1 MKVLSII
8 ISILMVFSSFAVFAK
23 AEAPTEDE
31 NVDISKYVIR
41 AREIFGVSMDYD
53 EVNSS
58 VSDNSVTIN
67 WEMKNDYT
75 KHERVTFDFYD
86 NVLIYNKNVEDYK
99 RFNRTLVSR
108 EDAIK
113 TADALVKKFYP
124 KSELKFENLEVV
136 DSNYI
141 LTYRLYS
148 NGVRV
153 YDAYVQI
160 SIDKEDGNCYNVR
173 SSDLLQAFLRF
184 DATNDYAVDV
194 SGIKGEGEAFEAIK
208 KAYPARLDLL
218 KSFDEKYVPYYTW
231 NRRLI
236 VDAKDFSKV
245 KYDYWM
251 ALYGGNTKDA
261 SAEVEKSSMSEVE
274 IKEKDKIKN
283 LKTKEEALEKAIS
296 FFNLDKKKLRSG
308 NLNPIYGTDFYD
320 YSFNFRDDNKGQ
332 NYYFANATIKAD
344 DLIPTQFYTSD
355 GRNEGR
361 KADESKVAPWVEKIK
376 NELPF
381 FDEYKEI
388 LDDDDDDDEGYR
400 ISKHF
405 MRKFGDYYVPDDSI
419 YLAFNADGLSNY
431 SLTRIWGDIEHEDK
445 KISSD
450 DAFDRLKERFG
461 CRLYVLPVIDE
472 NRENIKETRL
482 VYAIDTGMRSQKVRA
497 TDGKI
502 GSDDE
507 KYLTSPKGEEDDAE
521 VKDAVISGFGVLDDK
536 AYDDTATY
544 RDLLYNLSY
553 LFYENMNENT
563 DAMMKRFKDLKI
575 FDKETLDAPVSRET
589 ISKALVLKKLSLKPE
604 DIRTDVFNED
614 IKAKEKAYPALMVML
629 SGDFKDMDFEENA
642 TVHEMLKMIS
652 SIIFR

>member
-1 MKVLSII
+1 MKILSIV
-8 ISILMVFSSFAVFAK
+8 ISILMVFSLFATFVK
-23 AEAPTEDE
+23 AEDSTE
-31 NVDISKYVIR
+31 NVDISKYVIK

-53 EVNSS
+53 EVNSN
-58 VSDNSVTIN
+58 VGDNSISIN
-67 WEMKNDYT
+67 WNMKNDYSMS
-75 KHERVTFDFYD
+75 ERITFDFNG
-86 NVLIYNKNVEDYK
+86 NVLNYNKNFDDYK

-108 EDAIK
+108 EDAKK
-113 TADALVKKFYP
+113 TVDALVKKLYP
-124 KSELKFENLEVV
+124 KSELKFENLEVA
-136 DSNYI
+136 DSNYN

-153 YDAYVQI
+153 YGAVVQI
-160 SIDKEDGNCYNVR
+160 SLNKEDGNCYRVD
-173 SSDLLQAFLRF
+173 STDSMQMFLRY
-184 DATNDYAVDV
+184 DAKVDV

-208 KAYPARLDLL
+208 KAYPSRLDLL
-218 KSFDEKYVPYYTW
+218 KSIDEKYVPYYTW
-231 NRRLI
+231 NKRLI

-245 KYDYWM
+245 KYDYWRSE
-251 ALYGGNTKDA
+251 YGANTKDA
-261 SAEVEKSSMSEVE
+261 SDEAAEKSMSEVE

-296 FFNLDKKKLRSG
+296 FFNLDKKKLKSG
-308 NLNPIYGTDFYD
+308 NLYPIYGTDFYN
-320 YSFNFRDDNKGQ
+320 YSFNFRNDNKGR
-332 NYYFANATIKAD
+332 NYYFASATVKAD
-344 DLIPTQFYTSD
+344 DLLPTQFYTSD
-355 GRNEGR
+355 GRNDER
-361 KADESKVAPWVEKIK
+361 KADASKVAPWVDKIK

-388 LDDDDDDDEGYR
+388 LDDDEDDNDPGYYIR
-400 ISKHF
+400 KHF
-405 MRKFGDYYVPDDSI
+405 MRKLGEYFVPDDSI
-419 YLAFNADGLSNY
+419 YLTFGADGLTNY
-431 SLTRIWGDIEHEDK
+431 GLTRIWGDIEHEDK

-450 DAFDRLKERFG
+450 DAFDRLKESFG
-461 CRLYVLPVIDE
+461 CRLYILPIVDE

-507 KYLTSPKGEEDDAE
+507 KYLNSPKGSEDDAE
-521 VKDAVISGFGVLDDK
+521 VKDAVISGFGVVDNK

-544 RDLLYNLSY
+544 KDLLYNLSY

-563 DAMMKRFKDLKI
+563 DMMMTRFKDLKI
-575 FDKETLDAPVSRET
+575 FDKDTLDSPVTRETLA
-589 ISKALVLKKLSLKPE
+589 KALVLKKLSLTPE

-614 IKAKEKAYPALMVML
+614 IKAKEKAYPALMIML

>member
-1 MKVLSII
+1 MKILSIV
-8 ISILMVFSSFAVFAK
+8 ISIFMVFSLFATFAK

-31 NVDISKYVIR
+31 NVDISKYVIK

-58 VSDNSVTIN
+58 VGDNSISIN
-67 WEMKNDYT
+67 WNMKNDYSMS
-75 KHERVTFDFYD
+75 ERITFDFSE
-86 NVLIYNKNVEDYK
+86 NVLNYNKNLSDYK

-113 TADALVKKFYP
+113 TADALVKKLYP
-124 KSELKFENLEVV
+124 KSELKFENLEVA
-136 DSNYI
+136 DSNYN

-153 YDAYVQI
+153 YGAVVQI
-160 SIDKEDGNCYNVR
+160 SLNKEDGNCYRVD
-173 SSDLLQAFLRF
+173 STDSMQMFLRY
-184 DATNDYAVDV
+184 DAKVDV

-208 KAYPARLDLL
+208 KAYPTRLDLL
-218 KSFDEKYVPYYTW
+218 KSIDEKYVPYYTW
-231 NRRLI
+231 NKRLI

-245 KYDYWM
+245 KYDYWRSG
-251 ALYGGNTKDA
+251 YGANTKDA
-261 SAEVEKSSMSEVE
+261 SDEAEKNSMSEVE

-296 FFNLDKKKLRSG
+296 FFNLDKKKLKSR
-308 NLNPIYGTDFYD
+308 NLYPIYGTDFYN
-320 YSFNFRDDNKGQ
+320 YSFNFRNDNKGR
-332 NYYFANATIKAD
+332 NYYFASATVKAD
-344 DLIPTQFYTSD
+344 DLLPTEFYTSD
-355 GRNEGR
+355 GRNDER
-361 KADESKVAPWVEKIK
+361 KADASKVAPWVNKIK

-388 LDDDDDDDEGYR
+388 LDDDEDDNDPGYYIR
-400 ISKHF
+400 KHF
-405 MRKFGDYYVPDDSI
+405 MRKLGEYFVPDDSI
-419 YLAFNADGLSNY
+419 YLTFGADGLTNY

-450 DAFDRLKERFG
+450 DAFDRLKKSFG
-461 CRLYVLPVIDE
+461 CRLYILPIIDE

-507 KYLTSPKGEEDDAE
+507 KYLNSPKGKEDDAE
-521 VKDAVISGFGVLDDK
+521 VKDAVISGFGVVDNK

-544 RDLLYNLSY
+544 KDLLYNLSY
-553 LFYENMNENT
+553 LFYEDMDENT
-563 DAMMKRFKDLKI
+563 DEMIKRFKDLKI

-589 ISKALVLKKLSLKPE
+589 LAKALVLKKLSLTPE

-614 IKAKEKAYPALMVML
+614 IKAKEKAYPALMIML
-629 SGDFKDMDFEENA
+629 SGDFKDMNFEEKA
-642 TVHEMLKMIS
+642 TVHDMLKMIS

>member
-58 VSDNSVTIN
+58 VGDNFISIN
-67 WEMKNDYT
+67 WNMTDDYSMS
-75 KHERVTFDFYD
+75 ERITFDFNE
-86 NVLIYNKNVEDYK
+86 NVLNYRKNLDDYK

-113 TADALVKKFYP
+113 TADALVKKLYP
-124 KSELKFENLEVV
+124 KSELKFENLEVA
-136 DSNYI
+136 DSNYC

-153 YDAYVQI
+153 YGAVVQI
-160 SIDKEDGNCYNVR
+160 YLNKEDGNCYNVD
-173 SSDLLQAFLRF
+173 STDLMQAFLRY
-184 DATNDYAVDV
+184 DAKVDV

-261 SAEVEKSSMSEVE
+261 SAEAEKSSMSKVE

-388 LDDDDDDDEGYR
+388 LDDDDEDDEGYR

-521 VKDAVISGFGVLDDK
+521 VKDAVISGFGVVDNK

-544 RDLLYNLSY
+544 KDLLYNLSY
-553 LFYENMNENT
+553 LFYEDMDENT
-563 DAMMKRFKDLKI
+563 DEMIKRFKDLKI

-589 ISKALVLKKLSLKPE
+589 LAKALVLKKLSLKPE
-604 DIRTDVFNED
+604 DIRMDVFNED
-614 IKAKEKAYPALMVML
+614 IKAKEKAYPALMIMI

>member
-1 MKVLSII
+1 MKILSIV
-8 ISILMVFSSFAVFAK
+8 ISILMVFSLFATFAK

-31 NVDISKYVIR
+31 NVDISKYVIK

-58 VSDNSVTIN
+58 VGDNSISIN
-67 WEMKNDYT
+67 WNMKNDYSMS
-75 KHERVTFDFYD
+75 ERITFDFSE
-86 NVLIYNKNVEDYK
+86 NVLNYNKNLSDYK

-113 TADALVKKFYP
+113 TADALVKKLYP
-124 KSELKFENLEVV
+124 KSELKFENLEVA
-136 DSNYI
+136 DSNYN

-153 YDAYVQI
+153 YGAVVQI
-160 SIDKEDGNCYNVR
+160 SLNKEDGNCYNVN
-173 SSDLLQAFLRF
+173 STDSMQAFLRY
-184 DATNDYAVDV
+184 DAKVDV

-218 KSFDEKYVPYYTW
+218 KSIDEKYVPYYTW
-231 NRRLI
+231 NKRLI

-245 KYDYWM
+245 KYDYWRSG
-251 ALYGGNTKDA
+251 YGANTKDA
-261 SAEVEKSSMSEVE
+261 SDEAEKNSMSEVE

-296 FFNLDKKKLRSG
+296 FFNLDKKKLKSR
-308 NLNPIYGTDFYD
+308 NLYPIYGTDFYN
-320 YSFNFRDDNKGQ
+320 YSFNFRNDNKGR
-332 NYYFANATIKAD
+332 NYYFASATVKAD
-344 DLIPTQFYTSD
+344 DLLPTEFYTSD
-355 GRNEGR
+355 GRNDER
-361 KADESKVAPWVEKIK
+361 KADASKVAPWVNKIK

-388 LDDDDDDDEGYR
+388 LDEDEDDNDQGYYIR
-400 ISKHF
+400 KHF
-405 MRKFGDYYVPDDSI
+405 MRKLGEYFVPDDSI
-419 YLAFNADGLSNY
+419 YLTFGADGLTNY
-431 SLTRIWGDIEHEDK
+431 GLTRIWGDIEHEDK

-450 DAFDRLKERFG
+450 DAFDRLKKSFG
-461 CRLYVLPVIDE
+461 CRLYILPIIDE

-507 KYLTSPKGEEDDAE
+507 KYLNSPKGKEDDAE
-521 VKDAVISGFGVLDDK
+521 VKDAVISGFGVVDNK

-544 RDLLYNLSY
+544 KDLLYNLSY
-553 LFYENMNENT
+553 LFYEDMDENT
-563 DAMMKRFKDLKI
+563 DEMIKRFKDLKI

-589 ISKALVLKKLSLKPE
+589 LAKALVLKKLSLTPE

-614 IKAKEKAYPALMVML
+614 IKAKEKAYPALMIML
-629 SGDFKDMDFEENA
+629 SGDFKDMDFEEKA
-642 TVHEMLKMIS
+642 TVHDMLKMIS

>member
-1 MKVLSII
+1 MKFLSIV
-8 ISILMVFSSFAVFAK
+8 ISILMVFSLFATFAK

-31 NVDISKYVIR
+31 NVDISKYVIK

-53 EVNSS
+53 EVNSNVGDHS
-58 VSDNSVTIN
+58 ISIN
-67 WEMKNDYT
+67 WNMKNDYSMS
-75 KHERVTFDFYD
+75 ERITFDFNG
-86 NVLIYNKNVEDYK
+86 NVLNYNKNFDDYK

-108 EDAIK
+108 EDAKK
-113 TADALVKKFYP
+113 TADALVKKLYP

-136 DSNYI
+136 DSKYN
-141 LTYRLYS
+141 LNYRLYS

-153 YDAYVQI
+153 YGAVVQI
-160 SIDKEDGNCYNVR
+160 SLNKEDGNCYRVD
-173 SSDLLQAFLRF
+173 STDSMQMFLRY
-184 DATNDYAVDV
+184 DAKVDV

-208 KAYPARLDLL
+208 KSYPARLDLL
-218 KSFDEKYVPYYTW
+218 KSIDEKYVPYYTW
-231 NRRLI
+231 SRRLI

-251 ALYGGNTKDA
+251 AEYGGKTKDA
-261 SAEVEKSSMSEVE
+261 GDEAEGASMSKVE

-283 LKTKEEALEKAIS
+283 LKTKEEALEKAIL

-308 NLNPIYGTDFYD
+308 NLSPIYGTDFYD

-332 NYYFANATIKAD
+332 NYYFASATIKAD

-355 GRNEGR
+355 GRNER
-361 KADESKVAPWVEKIK
+361 KADASKVAPWIDKIK

-388 LDDDDDDDEGYR
+388 LDEDEDDNDQGYYIR
-400 ISKHF
+400 KHF
-405 MRKFGDYYVPDDSI
+405 MRKFGEYFVPDDSI
-419 YLAFNADGLSNY
+419 YLTFGADGLSNY
-431 SLTRIWGDIEHEDK
+431 GLTRIWGDIEHEDK

-450 DAFDRLKERFG
+450 DAFDRLKENFG
-461 CRLYVLPVIDE
+461 CRLYILPIVDE
-472 NRENIKETRL
+472 NRENIKETKL

-507 KYLTSPKGEEDDAE
+507 KYLNSPKGSEDDAE
-521 VKDAVISGFGVLDDK
+521 VKDAVISGFGVVDNK

-544 RDLLYNLSY
+544 KDLLYNLSY

-563 DAMMKRFKDLKI
+563 DMMMNSFKDLKI
-575 FDKETLDAPVSRET
+575 FDKDTLDSPVTRETLA
-589 ISKALVLKKLSLKPE
+589 KALVLKKLSLTPE

-614 IKAKEKAYPALMVML
+614 IKAKEKAYPALMIML
-629 SGDFKDMDFEENA
+629 SGDFKDMNFEENA
-642 TVHEMLKMIS
+642 TVHDMLKMIS

>member
-1 MKVLSII
+1 MKILSIV
-8 ISILMVFSSFAVFAK
+8 ISIFMVFSLFATFAK

-31 NVDISKYVIR
+31 NVDISKYVIK

-58 VSDNSVTIN
+58 VGDNSISIN
-67 WEMKNDYT
+67 WNMKNDYSMS
-75 KHERVTFDFYD
+75 ERITFDFSE
-86 NVLIYNKNVEDYK
+86 NVLNYNKNLSDYK

-113 TADALVKKFYP
+113 TADALVKKLYP
-124 KSELKFENLEVV
+124 KSELKFENLEVA
-136 DSNYI
+136 DSNYN

-153 YDAYVQI
+153 YGAVVQI
-160 SIDKEDGNCYNVR
+160 SLNKEDGNCYNVN
-173 SSDLLQAFLRF
+173 STDSMQAFLRY
-184 DATNDYAVDV
+184 DAKVDV

-231 NRRLI
+231 NKRLI

-245 KYDYWM
+245 KYDYWRSV
-251 ALYGGNTKDA
+251 YGANTKDA
-261 SAEVEKSSMSEVE
+261 SDEAEKNSMSEVE

-283 LKTKEEALEKAIS
+283 LKPKEEALEKAIS
-296 FFNLDKKKLRSG
+296 FFNLDKKKLKSG
-308 NLNPIYGTDFYD
+308 NLYPIYGTDFYN
-320 YSFNFRDDNKGQ
+320 YSFNFRNDNKGR
-332 NYYFANATIKAD
+332 NYYFASATVKAD
-344 DLIPTQFYTSD
+344 DLLPTQFYTSD
-355 GRNEGR
+355 GRNDER
-361 KADESKVAPWVEKIK
+361 KADASKVAPWVDKIK

-388 LDDDDDDDEGYR
+388 LDDDEDDNDPGYYIR
-400 ISKHF
+400 KHF
-405 MRKFGDYYVPDDSI
+405 MRKLGEYFVPDDSI
-419 YLAFNADGLSNY
+419 YLTFGADGLINY
-431 SLTRIWGDIEHEDK
+431 GLTRIWGDIEHEDK

-450 DAFDRLKERFG
+450 DAFDRLKESFG
-461 CRLYVLPVIDE
+461 CRLYILPIVDE

-507 KYLTSPKGEEDDAE
+507 KYLNSPKGEEDDAE
-521 VKDAVISGFGVLDDK
+521 VKDAVISGFGVVDNK

-544 RDLLYNLSY
+544 KDLLYNLSY

-563 DAMMKRFKDLKI
+563 DMMMNSFKDLKI
-575 FDKETLDAPVSRET
+575 FDKDTLDSPVTRETLA
-589 ISKALVLKKLSLKPE
+589 KALVLKKLSLTPE

-614 IKAKEKAYPALMVML
+614 IKAKEKAYPALMIML
-629 SGDFKDMDFEENA
+629 SGDFKDMNFEENA
-642 TVHEMLKMIS
+642 TVHDMLKMIS

>member
-1 MKVLSII
+1 MKILSIV
-8 ISILMVFSSFAVFAK
+8 ISILMVFSSFATFAK

-58 VSDNSVTIN
+58 VGDNFISIN
-67 WEMKNDYT
+67 WNMTDDYSMS
-75 KHERVTFDFYD
+75 ERIAFDFNE
-86 NVLIYNKNVEDYK
+86 NVLNYRKNLDDYK

-113 TADALVKKFYP
+113 TADALVKKLYP
-124 KSELKFENLEVV
+124 KSELKFENLEVA
-136 DSNYI
+136 DSNYN

-153 YDAYVQI
+153 YGAVVQI
-160 SIDKEDGNCYNVR
+160 SLNKEDGNCYRVD
-173 SSDLLQAFLRF
+173 STDSMQMFLRY
-184 DATNDYAVDV
+184 DAKVDV

-208 KAYPARLDLL
+208 KAYPSRLDLL
-218 KSFDEKYVPYYTW
+218 QSIDEKYVPYYTW
-231 NRRLI
+231 NKCLI

-245 KYDYWM
+245 KYDYWRSE
-251 ALYGGNTKDA
+251 YGANTKDA
-261 SAEVEKSSMSEVE
+261 SDEAAEKSMSEVE

-296 FFNLDKKKLRSG
+296 FFNLDKKKLKSG
-308 NLNPIYGTDFYD
+308 NLYPIYGTDFYN
-320 YSFNFRDDNKGQ
+320 YSFNFRNDNKGR
-332 NYYFANATIKAD
+332 NYYFASATVKAD
-344 DLIPTQFYTSD
+344 DLLPTQFYTSD
-355 GRNEGR
+355 GRNDER
-361 KADESKVAPWVEKIK
+361 KADASKVAPWVDKIK

-419 YLAFNADGLSNY
+419 YLTFNADGLSNY

-450 DAFDRLKERFG
+450 DAFDRLKENFG
-461 CRLYVLPVIDE
+461 CRLYILPIVDE
-472 NRENIKETRL
+472 NRENIKETKL

-507 KYLTSPKGEEDDAE
+507 KYLNSPKGSEDDAE
-521 VKDAVISGFGVLDDK
+521 VKDAVISGFGVIDNK

-544 RDLLYNLSY
+544 KDLLYNLSY

-563 DAMMKRFKDLKI
+563 DTMMKRFKDLKI

-589 ISKALVLKKLSLKPE
+589 LAKALVLKKLSLKPE
-604 DIRTDVFNED
+604 DIRTDVFNAD
-614 IKAKEKAYPALMVML
+614 IKAKEKAYPALMIML

>member
-1 MKVLSII
+1 MKILSIV
-8 ISILMVFSSFAVFAK
+8 ISILMVFSLFATFVK
-23 AEAPTEDE
+23 AEDSTE
-31 NVDISKYVIR
+31 NVDISKYVIK

-53 EVNSS
+53 EVNSNVGDHS
-58 VSDNSVTIN
+58 ISIN
-67 WEMKNDYT
+67 WNMKNDYSMS
-75 KHERVTFDFYD
+75 ERITFDFNG
-86 NVLIYNKNVEDYK
+86 NVLNYNKNFDDYK

-113 TADALVKKFYP
+113 TADALVKKLYP
-124 KSELKFENLEVV
+124 KSELKFENLEVA
-136 DSNYI
+136 DSNYN

-153 YDAYVQI
+153 YGAVVQI
-160 SIDKEDGNCYNVR
+160 SLNKEDGNCYRVD
-173 SSDLLQAFLRF
+173 STDSMQMFLRY
-184 DATNDYAVDV
+184 DAKVDV

-208 KAYPARLDLL
+208 KAYPSRLDLL
-218 KSFDEKYVPYYTW
+218 KSIDEKYVPYYTW
-231 NRRLI
+231 NKRLI

-245 KYDYWM
+245 KYDYWRSG
-251 ALYGGNTKDA
+251 YGANTKDA
-261 SAEVEKSSMSEVE
+261 SDEAEGASMSKVE

-308 NLNPIYGTDFYD
+308 NLSPIYGTDFYD

-332 NYYFANATIKAD
+332 NYYFASATIKAD
-344 DLIPTQFYTSD
+344 DLLPTQFYTSD
-355 GRNEGR
+355 GRNDER
-361 KADESKVAPWVEKIK
+361 KADASKVAPWVNKIK

-388 LDDDDDDDEGYR
+388 LDEDEDDNDQGYYIR
-400 ISKHF
+400 KHF
-405 MRKFGDYYVPDDSI
+405 MRKLGEYFVPDDSI
-419 YLAFNADGLSNY
+419 YLTFGADGLTNY
-431 SLTRIWGDIEHEDK
+431 GLTRIWGDIEHEDK

-450 DAFDRLKERFG
+450 DAFDRLKESFG
-461 CRLYVLPVIDE
+461 CRLYILPIVDE

-507 KYLTSPKGEEDDAE
+507 KYLNSPKGEEDDAE
-521 VKDAVISGFGVLDDK
+521 VKDAVISGFGVVDNK

-544 RDLLYNLSY
+544 KDLLYNLSY

-563 DAMMKRFKDLKI
+563 DMMMTRFKDLKI
-575 FDKETLDAPVSRET
+575 FDKDTLDSPVTRETLA
-589 ISKALVLKKLSLKPE
+589 KALVLKKLSLTPE

>member
-1 MKVLSII
+1 MKILSIV
-8 ISILMVFSSFAVFAK
+8 ISILMVFSSFATFAK

-58 VSDNSVTIN
+58 VGDNFISIN
-67 WEMKNDYT
+67 WNMTDDYSMS
-75 KHERVTFDFYD
+75 ERITFDFNE
-86 NVLIYNKNVEDYK
+86 NVLNYRKNLDDYK

-113 TADALVKKFYP
+113 TADALVKKLYP
-124 KSELKFENLEVV
+124 KSELKFENLEVA
-136 DSNYI
+136 DSNYC

-153 YDAYVQI
+153 YGAVVQI
-160 SIDKEDGNCYNVR
+160 YLNKEDGNCYNVD
-173 SSDLLQAFLRF
+173 STDLMQAFLRY
-184 DATNDYAVDV
+184 DAKVDV

-218 KSFDEKYVPYYTW
+218 KAFDEKYVPYYTW

-320 YSFNFRDDNKGQ
+320 YNFNFRDDNKGQ

-361 KADESKVAPWVEKIK
+361 KADESKVAPWVDKIK

-419 YLAFNADGLSNY
+419 YLTFNADGLSNY

-450 DAFDRLKERFG
+450 DAFERLKERFG
-461 CRLYVLPVIDE
+461 CRLYVLPIIDE

-482 VYAIDTGMRSQKVRA
+482 VYAIDTGMRYQKVRA

-521 VKDAVISGFGVLDDK
+521 VKDAVISGFGVPGDK

-563 DAMMKRFKDLKI
+563 DAMMKRFKELKI

-589 ISKALVLKKLSLKPE
+589 LAKALVLKKLSLKPE

>member
-1 MKVLSII
+1 MKILSIV
-8 ISILMVFSSFAVFAK
+8 ISILMVFSLFATFVK
-23 AEAPTEDE
+23 AEDSTE
-31 NVDISKYVIR
+31 NVDISKYVIK

-53 EVNSS
+53 EVNSNVGDHS
-58 VSDNSVTIN
+58 ISIN
-67 WEMKNDYT
+67 WNMKNDYSMS
-75 KHERVTFDFYD
+75 ERITFDFSE
-86 NVLIYNKNVEDYK
+86 NVLNYNKNLSDYK

-113 TADALVKKFYP
+113 TADALVKKLYP

-136 DSNYI
+136 DSKYN
-141 LTYRLYS
+141 LNYRLYS

-153 YDAYVQI
+153 YGAVVQI
-160 SIDKEDGNCYNVR
+160 SLNKEDGNCYRVD
-173 SSDLLQAFLRF
+173 STDSMQMFLRY
-184 DATNDYAVDV
+184 DAKVDV

-208 KAYPARLDLL
+208 KAYPSRLDLL
-218 KSFDEKYVPYYTW
+218 QSIDEKYVPYYTW
-231 NRRLI
+231 NKRLI

-245 KYDYWM
+245 KYDYWRSE
-251 ALYGGNTKDA
+251 YGANTKDA
-261 SAEVEKSSMSEVE
+261 SDEAAEKSMSEVE

-296 FFNLDKKKLRSG
+296 FFNLDKKKLKSG
-308 NLNPIYGTDFYD
+308 NLYPIYGTDFYN
-320 YSFNFRDDNKGQ
+320 YSFNFRNDNKGR
-332 NYYFANATIKAD
+332 NYYFASATVKAD
-344 DLIPTQFYTSD
+344 DLLPTQFYTSD
-355 GRNEGR
+355 GRNDER
-361 KADESKVAPWVEKIK
+361 KADASKVAPWVNKIK

-388 LDDDDDDDEGYR
+388 LDDDEDDNDPGYYIR
-400 ISKHF
+400 KHF
-405 MRKFGDYYVPDDSI
+405 MRKLGEYFVPDDSI
-419 YLAFNADGLSNY
+419 YLTFGADGLTNY
-431 SLTRIWGDIEHEDK
+431 GLTRIWGDIEHEDK

-450 DAFDRLKERFG
+450 DAFDRLKENFG
-461 CRLYVLPVIDE
+461 CRLYILPIVDE

-507 KYLTSPKGEEDDAE
+507 KYLNSPKGEEDDAE
-521 VKDAVISGFGVLDDK
+521 VKDAVISGFGVVDNK

-544 RDLLYNLSY
+544 KDLLYNLSY

-563 DAMMKRFKDLKI
+563 DMMMNSFKDLKI
-575 FDKETLDAPVSRET
+575 FDKETLDAPVTRET
-589 ISKALVLKKLSLKPE
+589 LAKALVLKKLSLTPE

-614 IKAKEKAYPALMVML
+614 IKAKEKAYPALMIML
-629 SGDFKDMDFEENA
+629 SGDFKDMNFEENA
-642 TVHEMLKMIS
+642 TVHDMLKMIS

>member
-1 MKVLSII
+1 MKILSIV
-8 ISILMVFSSFAVFAK
+8 ISIFMVFSLFATFAK

-31 NVDISKYVIR
+31 NVDISKYVIK

-58 VSDNSVTIN
+58 VGDNSISIN
-67 WEMKNDYT
+67 WNMKNDYSMS
-75 KHERVTFDFYD
+75 ERITFDFSE
-86 NVLIYNKNVEDYK
+86 NVLNYNKNLSDYK

-113 TADALVKKFYP
+113 TADALVKKLYP
-124 KSELKFENLEVV
+124 KSELKFENLEVA
-136 DSNYI
+136 DSNYN

-153 YDAYVQI
+153 YGAVVQI
-160 SIDKEDGNCYNVR
+160 SLNKEDGNCYNVN
-173 SSDLLQAFLRF
+173 STDSMQAFLRY
-184 DATNDYAVDV
+184 DAKVDV

-231 NRRLI
+231 NKRLI

-245 KYDYWM
+245 KYDYWRSV
-251 ALYGGNTKDA
+251 YGANTKDA
-261 SAEVEKSSMSEVE
+261 SDEAEKNSMSEVE

-296 FFNLDKKKLRSG
+296 FFNLDKKKLKSG
-308 NLNPIYGTDFYD
+308 NLYPIYGTDFYN
-320 YSFNFRDDNKGQ
+320 YSFNFRNDNKGR
-332 NYYFANATIKAD
+332 NYYFASATVKAD
-344 DLIPTQFYTSD
+344 DLLPTQFYTSD
-355 GRNEGR
+355 GRNDER
-361 KADESKVAPWVEKIK
+361 KADASKVAPWVDKIK

-388 LDDDDDDDEGYR
+388 LDDDEDDNDPGYYIR
-400 ISKHF
+400 KHF
-405 MRKFGDYYVPDDSI
+405 MRKLGEYFVPDDSI
-419 YLAFNADGLSNY
+419 YLTFGADGLINY
-431 SLTRIWGDIEHEDK
+431 GLTRIWGDIEHEDK

-450 DAFDRLKERFG
+450 DAFDRLKESFG
-461 CRLYVLPVIDE
+461 CRLYILPIVDE

-507 KYLTSPKGEEDDAE
+507 KYLNSPKGEEDDAE
-521 VKDAVISGFGVLDDK
+521 VKDAVISGFGVVDNK

-544 RDLLYNLSY
+544 KDLLYNLSY

-563 DAMMKRFKDLKI
+563 DMMMNSFKDLKI
-575 FDKETLDAPVSRET
+575 FDKDTLDSPVTRETLA
-589 ISKALVLKKLSLKPE
+589 KALVLKKLSLTPE

-614 IKAKEKAYPALMVML
+614 IKAKEKAYPALMIML
-629 SGDFKDMDFEENA
+629 SGDFKDMNFEENA
-642 TVHEMLKMIS
+642 TVHDMLKMIS

>member
-1 MKVLSII
+1 MKILSIV
-8 ISILMVFSSFAVFAK
+8 ISIFMVFSLFATFAK

-31 NVDISKYVIR
+31 NVDISKYVIK

-58 VSDNSVTIN
+58 VGDNSISIN
-67 WEMKNDYT
+67 WNMKNDYSMS
-75 KHERVTFDFYD
+75 ERITFDFSE
-86 NVLIYNKNVEDYK
+86 NVLNYNKNLSDYK

-113 TADALVKKFYP
+113 TADALVKKLYP
-124 KSELKFENLEVV
+124 KSELKFENLEVA
-136 DSNYI
+136 DSNYN

-153 YDAYVQI
+153 YSAVVQI
-160 SIDKEDGNCYNVR
+160 SLNKEDGNCYNVN
-173 SSDLLQAFLRF
+173 STDSMQAFLRY
-184 DATNDYAVDV
+184 DAKVDV

-231 NRRLI
+231 NKRLI

-245 KYDYWM
+245 KYDYWRSG
-251 ALYGGNTKDA
+251 YGANTKDA
-261 SAEVEKSSMSEVE
+261 SDEAAKNSMSEVE

-296 FFNLDKKKLRSG
+296 FFNLDRKKLKSG
-308 NLNPIYGTDFYD
+308 NLYPIYGTDFYN
-320 YSFNFRDDNKGQ
+320 YSFNFRNDNKGR
-332 NYYFANATIKAD
+332 NYYFASATVKAD
-344 DLIPTQFYTSD
+344 DLLPTEFYTSD
-355 GRNEGR
+355 GRNDER
-361 KADESKVAPWVEKIK
+361 KADASKVAPWVNKIK

-388 LDDDDDDDEGYR
+388 LDDDEDDNDPGYYIR
-400 ISKHF
+400 KHF
-405 MRKFGDYYVPDDSI
+405 MRKLGEYFVPDDSI
-419 YLAFNADGLSNY
+419 YLTFGADGLTNY

-450 DAFDRLKERFG
+450 DAFERLKESFG
-461 CRLYVLPVIDE
+461 CRLYILPIVDE

-507 KYLTSPKGEEDDAE
+507 KYLNSPKGEEDDAE
-521 VKDAVISGFGVLDDK
+521 VKDAVISGFGVVDNK

-544 RDLLYNLSY
+544 KDLLYNLSY

-563 DAMMKRFKDLKI
+563 DMMMNSFKDLKI
-575 FDKETLDAPVSRET
+575 FDKDTLDSPVTRETLA
-589 ISKALVLKKLSLKPE
+589 KALVLKKLSLTPE

-614 IKAKEKAYPALMVML
+614 IKAKEKAYPALMIML
-629 SGDFKDMDFEENA
+629 SGDFKDMNFEENA
-642 TVHEMLKMIS
+642 TVHDMLKMIS

>member
-1 MKVLSII
+1 MKILSIV
-8 ISILMVFSSFAVFAK
+8 ISIFMVFSLFATFAK

-31 NVDISKYVIR
+31 NVDISKYVIK

-58 VSDNSVTIN
+58 VGDNSISIN
-67 WEMKNDYT
+67 WNMKNDYSMS
-75 KHERVTFDFYD
+75 ERITFDFSE
-86 NVLIYNKNVEDYK
+86 NVLNYNKNLSDYK

-113 TADALVKKFYP
+113 TADALVKKLYP
-124 KSELKFENLEVV
+124 KSELKFENLEVA
-136 DSNYI
+136 DSNYN

-153 YDAYVQI
+153 YGAVVQI
-160 SIDKEDGNCYNVR
+160 SLNKEDGNCYNVN
-173 SSDLLQAFLRF
+173 STDSMQAFLRY
-184 DATNDYAVDV
+184 DAKVDV

-218 KSFDEKYVPYYTW
+218 KSIDEKYVPYYTW
-231 NRRLI
+231 NKRLI

-245 KYDYWM
+245 KYDYWRSG
-251 ALYGGNTKDA
+251 YGANTKDA
-261 SAEVEKSSMSEVE
+261 SDEAEKNSMSEVE

-296 FFNLDKKKLRSG
+296 FFNLDKKKLKSG
-308 NLNPIYGTDFYD
+308 NLYPIYGTDFYN
-320 YSFNFRDDNKGQ
+320 YSFNFRNDNKGR
-332 NYYFANATIKAD
+332 NYYFASATVKAD
-344 DLIPTQFYTSD
+344 DLLPTQFYTSD
-355 GRNEGR
+355 GRNDER
-361 KADESKVAPWVEKIK
+361 KADASKVAPWVDKIK

-405 MRKFGDYYVPDDSI
+405 MRKLGEYFVPDDSI
-419 YLAFNADGLSNY
+419 YLTFGADGLINY
-431 SLTRIWGDIEHEDK
+431 GLTRIWGDIEHEDK

-450 DAFDRLKERFG
+450 DAFDRLKENFG
-461 CRLYVLPVIDE
+461 CRLYILPIVDE
-472 NRENIKETRL
+472 NRENIKETKL

-507 KYLTSPKGEEDDAE
+507 KYLNSPKGSEDDAE
-521 VKDAVISGFGVLDDK
+521 VKDTVISGFGVIDNK

-544 RDLLYNLSY
+544 KDLLYNLSY

-563 DAMMKRFKDLKI
+563 DTMMKRFKDLKI

-589 ISKALVLKKLSLKPE
+589 LAKALVLKKLSLKPE

-614 IKAKEKAYPALMVML
+614 IKAKEKAYPALMIML

>member
-1 MKVLSII
+1 MKVLSIV
-8 ISILMVFSSFAVFAK
+8 ISILMVFSLFATFAK

-31 NVDISKYVIR
+31 NVDISKYVIK

-58 VSDNSVTIN
+58 VGDNSISIN
-67 WEMKNDYT
+67 WNMKNDYSMS
-75 KHERVTFDFYD
+75 ERITFDFNG
-86 NVLIYNKNVEDYK
+86 NVLNYNKNFDDYK

-108 EDAIK
+108 EDAKK
-113 TADALVKKFYP
+113 TADALVKMLYP
-124 KSELKFENLEVV
+124 KSELKFENLEVA
-136 DSNYI
+136 DSNYN

-153 YDAYVQI
+153 YGAVVQI
-160 SIDKEDGNCYNVR
+160 SLNKEDGNCYRVD
-173 SSDLLQAFLRF
+173 STDSMQMFLRY
-184 DATNDYAVDV
+184 DAKVDV

-208 KAYPARLDLL
+208 KAYPSRLDLL
-218 KSFDEKYVPYYTW
+218 QSIDEKYVPYYTW
-231 NRRLI
+231 NKRLI

-245 KYDYWM
+245 KYDYWRSE
-251 ALYGGNTKDA
+251 YGANTKDA
-261 SAEVEKSSMSEVE
+261 SDEAEKNSMSEVE

-296 FFNLDKKKLRSG
+296 FFNLDKKKLKSG
-308 NLNPIYGTDFYD
+308 NLYPIYGTDFYN
-320 YSFNFRDDNKGQ
+320 YSFNFRNDNKGR
-332 NYYFANATIKAD
+332 NYYFASATVKAD
-344 DLIPTQFYTSD
+344 DLLPTQFYTSD
-355 GRNEGR
+355 GRNDER
-361 KADESKVAPWVEKIK
+361 KADASKVAPWVDKIK

-388 LDDDDDDDEGYR
+388 LDDDEDDNDPGYYIR
-400 ISKHF
+400 KHF
-405 MRKFGDYYVPDDSI
+405 MRKLGEYFVPDDSI
-419 YLAFNADGLSNY
+419 YLTFGADGLTNY
-431 SLTRIWGDIEHEDK
+431 GLTRIWGDIEHEDK

-450 DAFDRLKERFG
+450 DAFDRLKESFG
-461 CRLYVLPVIDE
+461 CRLYILPIVDE

-507 KYLTSPKGEEDDAE
+507 KYLNSPKGEEDDAE
-521 VKDAVISGFGVLDDK
+521 VKDAVISGFGVVDNK

-544 RDLLYNLSY
+544 KDLLYNLSY

-563 DAMMKRFKDLKI
+563 DMMMTRFKDLKI
-575 FDKETLDAPVSRET
+575 FDKDTLDSPVTRETLA
-589 ISKALVLKKLSLKPE
+589 KALVLKKLSLTPE

-614 IKAKEKAYPALMVML
+614 IKAKEKAYPALMIML
-629 SGDFKDMDFEENA
+629 SGDFKDMNFEENA
-642 TVHEMLKMIS
+642 TVHDMLKMIS

>member
-1 MKVLSII
+1 MKILSIV
-8 ISILMVFSSFAVFAK
+8 ISILMVFSLFATFVK
-23 AEAPTEDE
+23 AEDSTE
-31 NVDISKYVIR
+31 NVDISKYVIK

-53 EVNSS
+53 EVNSNVGDHS
-58 VSDNSVTIN
+58 ISIN
-67 WEMKNDYT
+67 WNMKNDYSMS
-75 KHERVTFDFYD
+75 ERITFDFNG
-86 NVLIYNKNVEDYK
+86 NVLNYNKNFDDYK

-113 TADALVKKFYP
+113 TADALVKKLYP
-124 KSELKFENLEVV
+124 KSELKFENLEVA
-136 DSNYI
+136 DSNYN

-153 YDAYVQI
+153 YGAVVQI
-160 SIDKEDGNCYNVR
+160 SLNKEDGNCYRVD
-173 SSDLLQAFLRF
+173 STDSMQMFLRY
-184 DATNDYAVDV
+184 DAKVDV

-208 KAYPARLDLL
+208 KAYPSRLDLL
-218 KSFDEKYVPYYTW
+218 KSIDEKYVPYYTW
-231 NRRLI
+231 NKRLI

-245 KYDYWM
+245 KYDYWRSG
-251 ALYGGNTKDA
+251 YGANTKDA
-261 SAEVEKSSMSEVE
+261 SDEAEGASMSKVE

-308 NLNPIYGTDFYD
+308 NLSPIYGTDFYD

-332 NYYFANATIKAD
+332 NYYFASATIKAD
-344 DLIPTQFYTSD
+344 DLLPTQFYTSD
-355 GRNEGR
+355 GRNDER
-361 KADESKVAPWVEKIK
+361 KADASKVAPWVNKIK

-388 LDDDDDDDEGYR
+388 LDEDEDDNDQGYYIR
-400 ISKHF
+400 KHF
-405 MRKFGDYYVPDDSI
+405 MRKLGEYFVPDDSI
-419 YLAFNADGLSNY
+419 YLTFGADGLTNY
-431 SLTRIWGDIEHEDK
+431 GLTRIWGDIEHEDK

-450 DAFDRLKERFG
+450 DAFDRLKESFG
-461 CRLYVLPVIDE
+461 CRLYILPIVDE

-507 KYLTSPKGEEDDAE
+507 KYLNSPKGEEDDAE
-521 VKDAVISGFGVLDDK
+521 VKDAVISGFGVVDNK

-544 RDLLYNLSY
+544 KDLLYNLSY

-563 DAMMKRFKDLKI
+563 DMMMTRFKDLKI
-575 FDKETLDAPVSRET
+575 FDKDTLDSPVTRETLA
-589 ISKALVLKKLSLKPE
+589 KALVLKKLSLTPE

-614 IKAKEKAYPALMVML
+614 IKAKEKAYPALMIML
-629 SGDFKDMDFEENA
+629 SGDFKDMNFEENA
-642 TVHEMLKMIS
+642 TVHDMLKMIS

>member
-23 AEAPTEDE
+23 AKAPTEDE

-58 VSDNSVTIN
+58 VSDNFISIN
-67 WEMKNDYT
+67 WNMTDDYSMS
-75 KHERVTFDFYD
+75 ERITFDFNE
-86 NVLIYNKNVEDYK
+86 NVLNYRKNLDDYK

-113 TADALVKKFYP
+113 TADALVKKLYP
-124 KSELKFENLEVV
+124 KSELKFENLEVA
-136 DSNYI
+136 DSNYC

-153 YDAYVQI
+153 YGAVVQI
-160 SIDKEDGNCYNVR
+160 YLNKEDGNCYNVD
-173 SSDLLQAFLRF
+173 STDLMQAFLRY
-184 DATNDYAVDV
+184 DAKVDV

-388 LDDDDDDDEGYR
+388 LDDDDEDDEGYR

-419 YLAFNADGLSNY
+419 YLTFDADGLSNY

-450 DAFDRLKERFG
+450 DAFERLKESFG
-461 CRLYVLPVIDE
+461 CRLYILPIIDE
-472 NRENIKETRL
+472 NGQNIKEVKL
-482 VYAIDTGMRSQKVRA
+482 VYAIDTGMRSQNVRA

-502 GSDDE
+502 GMDDE
-507 KYLTSPKGEEDDAE
+507 KYLNSPKGDEDDAE
-521 VKDAVISGFGVLDDK
+521 VKDAVISGFGVVDDK

-544 RDLLYNLSY
+544 RDLLCNLSY
-553 LFYENMNENT
+553 LFYRDMKENT
-563 DAMMKRFKDLKI
+563 DAMIKRFKDLKI

-614 IKAKEKAYPALMVML
+614 IKAKEKAYPALMIMI